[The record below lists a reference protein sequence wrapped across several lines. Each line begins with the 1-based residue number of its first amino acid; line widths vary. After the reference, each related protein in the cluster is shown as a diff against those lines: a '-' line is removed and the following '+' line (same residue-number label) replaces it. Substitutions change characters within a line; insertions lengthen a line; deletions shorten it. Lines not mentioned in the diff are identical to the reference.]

1 MVSHL
6 FYYQLALLALLWLFI
21 MLPLRWPR
29 RSEPPPP
36 VPATPIT
43 PKRKRS
49 TEPKAFEG
57 LTHKPHCALCERET
71 GETPPAP
78 PQRPDPMPP
87 THRRPRTVDTSM
99 HFCPHTDCAY
109 RGWLGMNNLRANGH
123 PNGGP
128 WRQLHCTAC
137 EGYFPEHHG
146 TIFYGKQAAVEL
158 IVHVLACLAEG
169 LGIRATARVFEVD
182 ANTVLH
188 WLVEAAE
195 HLRAFSAYFLC
206 DLHVKQ
212 LQLDEFYAV
221 LSAVKDGEITEA
233 KAIKRL
239 SRSPQWVW
247 VAMDPE
253 SKLLLTIE
261 VGDRTLAMA
270 QRVVHHV
277 AQVLVPDCAP
287 LFVTDGFR
295 EYMTALLTHY
305 GSLAAAATA
314 PGHRPQ
320 TEAALD
326 AAAAAALRAGGED
339 HAAASPGPGE
349 SSRGVWHAGGRPSRA
364 GAAWLAYQYRL
375 SGAPQPHHPAAYR
388 RGRAT
393 GQHAV
398 QGRRRVAAAAGRLPL
413 LLQFLFA
420 PRERMPAPA
429 AARAH
434 QRDRIGHAVA
444 APHAGHG
451 SGADRPC
458 LDPPGGA
465 PVPRAAVAPASGGV
479 SQPWWW
485 EAARGGDLSW

>member
-6 FYYQLALLALLWLFI
+6 FYYQLALLALIWLFI
-21 MLPLRWPR
+21 MLPLSWPR

-36 VPATPIT
+36 VPATPIK
-43 PKRKRS
+43 PKRQRS
-49 TEPKAFEG
+49 TEPKAFAG

-87 THRRPRTVDTSM
+87 TYRRPRTVDTSM
-99 HFCPHTDCAY
+99 HFCPHTDCDY

-123 PNGGP
+123 PHGGP

-137 EGYFPEHHG
+137 EGSFPEHHG

-188 WLVEAAE
+188 WLIEAAE
-195 HLRAFSAYFLC
+195 HLRAFAASFLC

-212 LQLDEFYAV
+212 LQLDELYAV

-233 KAIKRL
+233 KAITRL

-253 SKLLLTIE
+253 STLLLTIE

-270 QRVVHHV
+270 QCMVHHV
-277 AQVLVPDCAP
+277 AQILAPDCAP

-295 EYMTALLTHY
+295 EYMTAPHSI
-305 GSLAAAATA
+305 GFS
-314 PGHRPQ
+314 
-320 TEAALD
+320 
-326 AAAAAALRAGGED
+326 GGLMD
-339 HAAASPGPGE
+339 
-349 SSRGVWHAGGRPSRA
+349 
-364 GAAWLAYQYRL
+364 
-375 SGAPQPHHPAAYR
+375 
-388 RGRAT
+388 
-393 GQHAV
+393 
-398 QGRRRVAAAAGRLPL
+398 RRR
-413 LLQFLFA
+413 
-420 PRERMPAPA
+420 
-429 AARAH
+429 
-434 QRDRIGHAVA
+434 
-444 APHAGHG
+444 
-451 SGADRPC
+451 
-458 LDPPGGA
+458 
-465 PVPRAAVAPASGGV
+465 
-479 SQPWWW
+479 
-485 EAARGGDLSW
+485 